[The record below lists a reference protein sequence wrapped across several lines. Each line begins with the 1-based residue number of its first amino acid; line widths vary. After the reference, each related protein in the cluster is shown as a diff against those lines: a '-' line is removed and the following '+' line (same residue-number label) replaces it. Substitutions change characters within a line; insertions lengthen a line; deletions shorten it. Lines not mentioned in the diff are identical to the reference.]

1 MIPDPPKLRAEDFR
15 MLRDAINE
23 HCGLYYEDDNLFV
36 MERRLRP
43 RLEALGIDRFD
54 EYYRHL
60 RLHPRG
66 REELALAIESLTTH
80 ETYFLRE
87 RYQLEAFAREVLPK
101 IAEASLGSRRISIWS
116 AGCSTGEEAYSIAMA
131 IRDTGQYDDWD
142 VRIFGTDISRPVLH
156 TARRAV
162 YGESSFRALP
172 PRYNRYFVD
181 TPEGRTLRPDI
192 RAMCHFGQLNL
203 LEHDRSVVVGT
214 VDAVFCRNVL
224 IYFDN
229 ESRRRVLRTI
239 YERLHAGG
247 FLMLGHSES
256 LIRASTD
263 FELVHLSS
271 DLVYRRPML
280 LGTSA
285 SDEATESDEAT
296 VEDSSVEERKR

>member
-1 MIPDPPKLRAEDFR
+1 MSFASGPKLRPEAFR
-15 MLRDAINE
+15 MIREVINAY
-23 HCGLYYEDDNLFV
+23 CGLYFEDESGFV

-54 EYYRHL
+54 EYYRYL
-60 RLHPRG
+60 KLHPRG
-66 REELALAIESLTTH
+66 PEELGLAAEALTTH

-87 RYQLEAFAREVLPK
+87 RYQLDAFAQEVLPR
-101 IAEASLGSRRISIWS
+101 IAAAAERSRCISVWS
-116 AGCSTGEEAYSIAMA
+116 AGCSTGEEVYSIAMM
-131 IRDTGQYDDWD
+131 IRDTGRYDDWD
-142 VRIFGTDISRPVLH
+142 VRVFGTDISRPVLQS
-156 TARRAV
+156 ARRGV

-172 PRYNRYFVD
+172 PRYFRYF
-181 TPEGRTLRPDI
+181 TETAEGRVVKPEI
-192 RAMCHFGQLNL
+192 RALCHFGQLNL
-203 LEHDRSVVVGT
+203 LEHERSVVVGT
-214 VDAVFCRNVL
+214 VQAVFCRNVL

-239 YERLHAGG
+239 YERLTPGG

-280 LGTSA
+280 DRSA
-285 SDEATESDEAT
+285 DSDTDAAG
-296 VEDSSVEERKR
+296 RKDV